1 MTQRRPLALL
11 AVLAVVL
18 GVAVQQGTFTP
29 EPDAPGPLLP
39 TEDFGLAIDV
49 LTDQLDAPWAVAF
62 LPDGRFLV
70 TQRGGTL
77 RLIDADG
84 GLSAPLSGLPPVA
97 AIGQGGLLDVA
108 LAPDFATTGA
118 LYFTFAEPG
127 DGGLA
132 GTALGRARLQDQRLE
147 DARVLWRQEPKLPG
161 GQHFGSRVVVA
172 RDGTLFVTTG
182 ERDHRAFAQ
191 SLAHTQGKVV
201 RLAADGSPA
210 AGNPFV
216 ADPLARPEIWSLGH
230 RNIQGAALH
239 PLTGELWITEHGPQG
254 GDEVNLSRA
263 GRNYGWPVVC
273 SGREYGGGP
282 INEGLDWV
290 PGVERSVHFWA
301 PSIAPSGLAFVTAD
315 TFPRWK
321 GSLLAGGLAGRVLV
335 RLTLAGD
342 WVVDEERLL
351 TTLNQ
356 RIRDV
361 REGPDGFLYVLTDG
375 AHGQLLRLRPVQ
387 PPRR

>member
-290 PGVERSVHFWA
+290 PGVERSLHFWA
-301 PSIAPSGLAFVTAD
+301 PSIAPSGLTAD

-321 GSLLAGGLAGRVLV
+321 GSLLAAGSR
-335 RLTLAGD
+335 AGC
-342 WVVDEERLL
+342 WC
-351 TTLNQ
+351 
-356 RIRDV
+356 
-361 REGPDGFLYVLTDG
+361 G
-375 AHGQLLRLRPVQ
+375 
-387 PPRR
+387 